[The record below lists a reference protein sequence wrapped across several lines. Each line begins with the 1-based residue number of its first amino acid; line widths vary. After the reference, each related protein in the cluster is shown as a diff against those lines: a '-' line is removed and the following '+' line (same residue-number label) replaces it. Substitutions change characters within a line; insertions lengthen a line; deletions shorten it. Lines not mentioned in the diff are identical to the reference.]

1 MCGIMHFACK
11 SRSDLQLWVMMDN
24 RRKYKMTIVPMGK
37 RVLLQKDEAVEK
49 TASGLL
55 LAASAK
61 EESTTATV
69 VALGPEVP
77 EGIKLGDRVIYS
89 KFAGESFD
97 VDGKDCLLVEA
108 KDILAIV
115 K

>member
-1 MCGIMHFACK
+1 
-11 SRSDLQLWVMMDN
+11 
-24 RRKYKMTIVPMGK
+24 MTIIPMGN
-37 RVLLQKDEAVEK
+37 RVLLKKDEAVEK

-69 VALGPEVP
+69 VAVGSEVP
-77 EGIKLGDRVIYS
+77 EEIKVGDRVIYS
-89 KFAGESFD
+89 KFAGEALD
-97 VDGKDCLLVEA
+97 VDGKDCLLAEA
-108 KDILAIV
+108 KDILAII

>member
-1 MCGIMHFACK
+1 
-11 SRSDLQLWVMMDN
+11 
-24 RRKYKMTIVPMGK
+24 MTIVPMGN
-37 RVLLQKDEAVEK
+37 RVLLKKDEAVEK

-61 EESTTATV
+61 EESTMATV
-69 VALGPEVP
+69 LAVGPDAP
-77 EGIKLGDRVIYS
+77 EQLKVGDRVIYS
-89 KFAGESFD
+89 KFASNTLD
-97 VDGKDCLLVEA
+97 VDGQECPLAEG